1 MIYIKLI
8 ENEENSKINLFNRIS
23 SKFDNLFP
31 KIEEKKI
38 NDKTLI
44 VLYNTNRKTLSR
56 LSKYISINCICKVCL
71 SENLLNN
78 QEFVKY
84 ILNENVKIF
93 DGKWLFKYLISD
105 CASYISLCKKE
116 ILDYQEISILCNNPN
131 DIVFN
136 DIRELAVKIRVLN
149 IITNN
154 EKRFK
159 KLEKELYE
167 KKGIILNISNNY
179 TKSLKKSD
187 IIFNFDFSEDD
198 INKFTFSKNA
208 CIINLKDE
216 IKINLKSFE
225 GINANFYSIQMPN
238 KYLVDT
244 TLLSEF
250 NPTILYE
257 SYIYKNTSYQ
267 NIINEIKKDNITI
280 EFLYGRNGKI
290 RKNEYLKL
298 SKKIAN

>member
-1 MIYIKLI
+1 MIYIKLV
-8 ENEENSKINLFNRIS
+8 ENEDEVKKSFINKIFKKL
-23 SKFDNLFP
+23 DNYFP

-44 VLYNTNRKTLSR
+44 VLYNTNKKTLSR

-71 SENLLNN
+71 SENLLGN
-78 QEFVKY
+78 QEFLEY
-84 ILNENVKIF
+84 ITNEKVKIF
-93 DGKWLFKYLISD
+93 DGKWLFKYLVLE
-105 CASYISLCKKE
+105 CASYVCSCKKE
-116 ILDYQEISILCNNPN
+116 ILDYQEISILCNTPN

-136 DIRELAVKIRVLN
+136 NIKELALKIRVLN
-149 IITNN
+149 VVTNN

-159 KLEKELYE
+159 KIEKELYE
-167 KKGIILNISNNY
+167 KKGIILNVSNNH

-198 INKFTFSKNA
+198 INKFSFSKNA

-225 GINANFYSIQMPN
+225 GINANFYSIQIPN

-250 NPTILYE
+250 NSSILYE

-267 NIINEIKKDNITI
+267 NIIDEIRNDNITI

-298 SKKIAN
+298 LKKIAN